1 MFKQLDGKIIS
12 LNGSILA
19 FEGLDEFTFN
29 CIEGSD
35 LAYLSSVDD
44 EKIGFVVA
52 APFEYYKEY
61 AFELNEDDVDRLG
74 LKSEQDVLILSIVT
88 VREPFQ
94 ESTMNL
100 LAPLVINIQNLKGL
114 QIILPPSYEY
124 DIRTPLFPNQRQ
136 ESGEKKC

>member
-1 MFKQLDGKIIS
+1 MFKQLDGKIIN

-19 FEGLDEFTFN
+19 FEGLDKFTFN

-44 EKIGFVVA
+44 DKIGFVVV
-52 APFEYYKEY
+52 APFEYFKEY
-61 AFELNEDDVDRLG
+61 MFELNEDDVTKLE

-88 VREPFQ
+88 VRDPFQ
-94 ESTMNL
+94 DSTMNL

-124 DIRTPLFPNQRQ
+124 DIKTPLFPKQRQ

>member
-19 FEGLDEFTFN
+19 FEGLNEFTFN

-52 APFEYYKEY
+52 TPFEYFKDY
-61 AFELNEDDVDRLG
+61 AFELNKDDVARLG

-88 VREPFQ
+88 LKDPFQ
-94 ESTMNL
+94 DSTMNL
-100 LAPLVINIQNLKGL
+100 LAPLVINMKKLKGL

-124 DIRTPLFPNQRQ
+124 DIKTPLFPKQRQ